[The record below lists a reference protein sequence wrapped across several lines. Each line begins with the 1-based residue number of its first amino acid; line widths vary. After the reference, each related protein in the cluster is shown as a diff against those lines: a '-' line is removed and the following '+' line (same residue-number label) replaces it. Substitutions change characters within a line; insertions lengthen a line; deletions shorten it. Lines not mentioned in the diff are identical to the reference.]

1 MSSLL
6 LNFTHAKERTITVLH
21 PIQLPELKPTQEDGN
36 KATFVVEPLHPGY
49 GMTLGNSLRRVILSS
64 LGGAAVT
71 AVKID
76 SVAHEFSTIEGVKED
91 VVEIILNLKK
101 LRFRVFSDEPQYLIL
116 SVSRKGEIT
125 AADIKTTADV
135 EIVNPDQIIATL
147 DNAKIKLGMEIKVEK
162 GRGYVPVENREAE
175 KLEVGMIAVDALYS
189 PIQRVR
195 YNVENTRVGQ
205 MTDLD
210 RLNMEI
216 ETDGTIT
223 PHEAI
228 RQAAEILVDHFRVVA
243 GNVAADEATSASAGA
258 VDLGSSKINIEEVNF
273 SPRTT
278 NALINNDIKSVQD
291 LLKLSDTELR
301 ELKGFGSKAYD
312 EVKEKIAELGITDS
326 KEVV

>member
-1 MSSLL
+1 
-6 LNFTHAKERTITVLH
+6 VLH
-21 PIQLPELKPTQEDGN
+21 PIQLPELKPVQEEGN
-36 KATFVVEPLHPGY
+36 KATFAIEPLHSGY

-101 LRFRVFSDEPQYLIL
+101 LRFRVYSEEPQFIVL
-116 SVSRKGEIT
+116 SASGKGEVK
-125 AADIKTTADV
+125 ASDIKTTSDV
-135 EIVNPDQIIATL
+135 EIVNPDQVIATL
-147 DNAKIKLGMEIKVEK
+147 DNDKVKLGMEIKVEK
-162 GRGYVPVENREAE
+162 GRGYVPVESREAE

-189 PIQRVR
+189 PVARVR
-195 YNVENTRVGQ
+195 YSVENTRVGQ

-210 RLNMEI
+210 RLVMEI
-216 ETDGTIT
+216 ETDGTIN

-228 RQAAEILVDHFRVVA
+228 RQAAEILVEHFQVVA
-243 GNVAADEATSASAGA
+243 GKVSTDSAVAAHEERSESGA
-258 VDLGSSKINIEEVNF
+258 AKINIEEINL

-278 NALINNDIKSVQD
+278 NALINNEVKTVKD
-291 LLKLSDTELR
+291 LLRLTDSELR

-312 EVKEKIAELGITDS
+312 EVKDKIAELGFTTE
-326 KEVV
+326 KVG

>member
-1 MSSLL
+1 
-6 LNFTHAKERTITVLH
+6 VLH
-21 PIQLPELKPTQEDGN
+21 PIQLPELKPVTEEGN
-36 KATFVVEPLHPGY
+36 KATFAIEPLHSGY

-101 LRFRVFSDEPQYLIL
+101 LRFRIYSDEPQFLML
-116 SVSRKGEIT
+116 TASGKGEVT
-125 AADIKTTADV
+125 AAQIKTTSDV
-135 EIVNPDQIIATL
+135 EIVNPDQVIATL
-147 DNAKIKLGMEIKVEK
+147 DSAKVHLGMEIKVEK
-162 GRGYVPVENREAE
+162 GRGYVPVENRESE

-189 PIQRVR
+189 PVQRVR

-210 RLNMEI
+210 RLVMEI

-228 RQAAEILVDHFRVVA
+228 RQAAEVLVEHFQVVA
-243 GNVAADEATSASAGA
+243 GNLTASENAAHTGEGESASA
-258 VDLGSSKINIEEVNF
+258 KISIEEINL

-278 NALINNDIKSVQD
+278 NALINNDIKSVGA
-291 LLKLSDTELR
+291 LMRLTDTELR
-301 ELKGFGSKAYD
+301 ELKGFGSKAYE
-312 EVKEKIAELGITDS
+312 EVKDKIAEMGIS
-326 KEVV
+326 PEKVA

>member
-1 MSSLL
+1 M
-6 LNFTHAKERTITVLH
+6 
-21 PIQLPELKPTQEDGN
+21 PEDGN
-36 KATFVVEPLHPGY
+36 KATFAIEPRHSGY
-49 GMTLGNSLRRVILSS
+49 GMTLGNTLRRVILSS

-76 SVAHEFSTIEGVKED
+76 SVAHEFSTITSVKED

-101 LRFRVFSDEPQYLIL
+101 LRFRVYSDEPQFLIL
-116 SVSRKGEIT
+116 NASGKGEVK
-125 AADIKTTADV
+125 ASAIKTTSDV
-135 EIVNPDQIIATL
+135 EIVNGDQVIATL
-147 DNAKIKLGMEIKVEK
+147 DNDKVKLGMEIKVEK
-162 GRGYVPVENREAE
+162 GRGYVPVESREAE
-175 KLEVGMIAVDALYS
+175 KLEVGMIAVDALFS
-189 PIQRVR
+189 PVQRVR

-210 RLNMEI
+210 KLVMEI

-228 RQAAEILVDHFRVVA
+228 RQAAEILVEHFQVVA
-243 GNVAADEATSASAGA
+243 GNLTSEHAAASRDAGTETGA
-258 VDLGSSKINIEEVNF
+258 AKINIEEINL

-278 NALINNDIKSVQD
+278 NALINNDIKTVKD

-312 EVKEKIAELGITDS
+312 EVKDKIAELGFASERIG
-326 KEVV
+326 

>member
-1 MSSLL
+1 M
-6 LNFTHAKERTITVLH
+6 LH
-21 PIQLPELKPTQEDGN
+21 PIQLPELKPVQEEGN
-36 KATFVVEPLHPGY
+36 KATFAVEPLHSGY

-101 LRFRVFSDEPQYLIL
+101 LRFRVFSDEPQFLVL
-116 SVSRKGEIT
+116 TASKKGEIT
-125 AADIKTTADV
+125 AADIKTSADV

-147 DNAKIKLGMEIKVEK
+147 DKDKSKLGMEIKVEK

-189 PIQRVR
+189 PITRVR

-210 RLNMEI
+210 RLVMEI

-223 PHEAI
+223 PHDAI
-228 RQAAEILVDHFRVVA
+228 RQAAEILVEHFRVVA
-243 GNVAADEATSASAGA
+243 GNAATEDASIAPAG
-258 VDLGSSKINIEEVNF
+258 VPDSGSSKINIEEINL

-278 NALINNDIKSVQD
+278 NALINNDIKSVKD

-301 ELKGFGSKAYD
+301 ELKGFGSKAYE
-312 EVKEKIAELGITDS
+312 EVKEKIGELGIADS
-326 KEVV
+326 KEVA

>member
-1 MSSLL
+1 
-6 LNFTHAKERTITVLH
+6 VLH
-21 PIQLPELKPTQEDGN
+21 PIQLPELKPVHEEGN
-36 KATFVVEPLHPGY
+36 KATFAIEPLYSGY

-76 SVAHEFSTIEGVKED
+76 GVAHEFSTIEGVKED
-91 VVEIILNLKK
+91 VVEVILNLKK
-101 LRFRVFSDEPQYLIL
+101 LRFRVFSDEPQFLIL
-116 SVSRKGEIT
+116 TASGKGEVT
-125 AADIKTTADV
+125 ASNIKTTSDV
-135 EIVNPDQIIATL
+135 EIVNPDQLIATL
-147 DNAKIKLGMEIKVEK
+147 DDAKTKLGMEIKVEK
-162 GRGYVPVENREAE
+162 GRGYVPVENRESE

-189 PIQRVR
+189 PVQRVR

-210 RLNMEI
+210 RLVMEV

-223 PHEAI
+223 PHDAI
-228 RQAAEILVDHFRVVA
+228 HQAAEILVEHFSVVA
-243 GNVAADEATSASAGA
+243 GNMATGEAAHAAEDRTESGA
-258 VDLGSSKINIEEVNF
+258 SKINIEEINL

-278 NALINNDIKSVQD
+278 NALINNDIKTVKD

-312 EVKEKIAELGITDS
+312 EVKDKIAELGFAGTE
-326 KEVV
+326 KVG

>member
-1 MSSLL
+1 M
-6 LNFTHAKERTITVLH
+6 LH
-21 PIQLPELKPTQEDGN
+21 PIQLPELKSVEDQGN
-36 KATFVVEPLHPGY
+36 KATFAIEPLHSGY

-76 SVAHEFSTIEGVKED
+76 SVSHEFSTIEGVKED

-101 LRFRVFSDEPQYLIL
+101 LRFRVYSDEPQFIVLTK
-116 SVSRKGEIT
+116 SGKGPVT
-125 AADIKTTADV
+125 AADIKTTSDV
-135 EIVNPDQIIATL
+135 EVVNPDQLIATL
-147 DNAKIKLGMEIKVEK
+147 DNDKVKLGMEIKVEK

-189 PIQRVR
+189 PVARVR

-210 RLNMEI
+210 RLVMEI

-223 PHEAI
+223 PHDAI
-228 RQAAEILVDHFRVVA
+228 RQAAEILVEHFQVVA
-243 GNVAADEATSASAGA
+243 GNPITDATAQAHEERTESGAG
-258 VDLGSSKINIEEVNF
+258 KISVEEINL

-278 NALINNDIKSVQD
+278 NALVNNDIKTVKD

-312 EVKEKIAELGITDS
+312 EVKEKMAELGFATMEKVD
-326 KEVV
+326 

>member
-1 MSSLL
+1 
-6 LNFTHAKERTITVLH
+6 VLH
-21 PIQLPELKPTQEDGN
+21 PIQLPELKPVREDGN
-36 KATFVVEPLHPGY
+36 KATFVVEPLHSGY

-76 SVAHEFSTIEGVKED
+76 TVAHEFSTIEGVKED

-101 LRFRVFSDEPQYLIL
+101 LRFRVFSNEPQFLVL
-116 SVSRKGEIT
+116 TAGKKGEVT
-125 AADIKTTADV
+125 AAQIKGSADV
-135 EIVNPDQIIATL
+135 EIVNPEQIIATL
-147 DNAKIKLGMEIKVEK
+147 DTDKTKLGMEIKVEK

-189 PIQRVR
+189 PVVRVR

-210 RLNMEI
+210 RLVMEI

-223 PHEAI
+223 PHDAI
-228 RQAAEILVDHFRVVA
+228 RQAAEVLVDHFRVVA
-243 GNVAADEATSASAGA
+243 GNFTEGETAAVTGGVIDS
-258 VDLGSSKINIEEVNF
+258 GSGKINIEEINL

-278 NALINNDIKSVQD
+278 NALINNDIKSVKD

-301 ELKGFGSKAYD
+301 ELKGFGSKAYE
-312 EVKEKIAELGITDS
+312 EVKEKIVELGITDAE
-326 KEVV
+326 KVD

>member
-1 MSSLL
+1 
-6 LNFTHAKERTITVLH
+6 VLH
-21 PIQLPELKPTQEDGN
+21 PIQLPELKPVREEGN
-36 KATFVVEPLHPGY
+36 KATFVVEPLHSGY

-101 LRFRVFSDEPQYLIL
+101 LRFRVFSDEPQFLVL
-116 SVSRKGEIT
+116 NASKKGAVT

-135 EIVNPDQIIATL
+135 EVVNPDQLIATL
-147 DNAKIKLGMEIKVEK
+147 DKDKVMLGMEIKVEK

-189 PIQRVR
+189 PIVRVR
-195 YNVENTRVGQ
+195 YSVENTRVGQ

-210 RLNMEI
+210 RLTMEI

-228 RQAAEILVDHFRVVA
+228 RQAAENLVEHFRVVA
-243 GNVAADEATSASAGA
+243 GNLTAEGSAAPVAAA
-258 VDLGSSKINIEEVNF
+258 VSDSGSGKINIEEINL
-273 SPRTT
+273 SPRTS
-278 NALINNDIKSVQD
+278 NALINNDIKSVKD

-301 ELKGFGSKAYD
+301 ELKGFGSKAYE

-326 KEVV
+326 EKVD

>member
-1 MSSLL
+1 M
-6 LNFTHAKERTITVLH
+6 LH
-21 PIQLPELKPTQEDGN
+21 PIQLPELKPVREDGN
-36 KATFVVEPLHPGY
+36 KATFVVEPLHSGY

-101 LRFRVFSDEPQYLIL
+101 LRFRVFSDEPQFLVL
-116 SVSRKGEIT
+116 TASKKGEVT

-147 DNAKIKLGMEIKVEK
+147 DKDKTKLGMEIKVEK

-189 PIQRVR
+189 PVVRVR

-210 RLNMEI
+210 RLVLEV

-223 PHEAI
+223 PHDAI
-228 RQAAEILVDHFRVVA
+228 QQAAEILVEHFRVVA
-243 GNVAADEATSASAGA
+243 GNLSAEDATVASATSADS
-258 VDLGSSKINIEEVNF
+258 GSSKINIEEINL

-278 NALINNDIKSVQD
+278 NALINNDIKSVKD

-301 ELKGFGSKAYD
+301 ELKGFGSKAYE
-312 EVKEKIAELGITDS
+312 EVKEKIAELGITDAE
-326 KEVV
+326 KAA

>member
-1 MSSLL
+1 M
-6 LNFTHAKERTITVLH
+6 LH
-21 PIQLPELKPTQEDGN
+21 PIQLPELKPVREDGN
-36 KATFVVEPLHPGY
+36 KATFVVEPLHSGY

-101 LRFRVFSDEPQYLIL
+101 LRFRVFSDDPQFLVL
-116 SVSRKGEIT
+116 TASKKGEVT

-147 DNAKIKLGMEIKVEK
+147 DKDKTKLGMEIKVEK

-189 PIQRVR
+189 PVVRVR

-210 RLNMEI
+210 RLVLEV

-223 PHEAI
+223 PHDAI
-228 RQAAEILVDHFRVVA
+228 QQAAEILVEHFRVVA
-243 GNVAADEATSASAGA
+243 GNLSAEDATVASATLA
-258 VDLGSSKINIEEVNF
+258 DSGSSKINIEEINL

-278 NALINNDIKSVQD
+278 NALINNDIKSVKD

-301 ELKGFGSKAYD
+301 ELKGFGSKAYE
-312 EVKEKIAELGITDS
+312 EVKEKIAELGITDAE
-326 KEVV
+326 KAA

>member
-1 MSSLL
+1 
-6 LNFTHAKERTITVLH
+6 VLH
-21 PIQLPELKPTQEDGN
+21 PIQLPELKPVHEEGN
-36 KATFVVEPLHPGY
+36 KATFAIEPLYSGY

-101 LRFRVFSDEPQYLIL
+101 LRFRVFSDEPQFLVL
-116 SVSRKGEIT
+116 TASGKGEVT
-125 AADIKTTADV
+125 AESIKTTSDV
-135 EIVNPDQIIATL
+135 EIVNPEQLIATL
-147 DNAKIKLGMEIKVEK
+147 DNAKVKLGMEIKVEK
-162 GRGYVPVENREAE
+162 GRGYVPVENRESE

-210 RLNMEI
+210 RLVMEI

-223 PHEAI
+223 PHDAI
-228 RQAAEILVDHFRVVA
+228 RQAAEILVEHFRVVA
-243 GNVAADEATSASAGA
+243 GNATAEDASFGAASDSDSSSA
-258 VDLGSSKINIEEVNF
+258 KINIEEINL

-278 NALINNDIKSVQD
+278 NALINNDTKSVKD
-291 LLKLSDTELR
+291 LFKLSDTELR
-301 ELKGFGSKAYD
+301 ELKGFGSKAYE
-312 EVKEKIAELGITDS
+312 EVKEKIAELGITDPEKVS
-326 KEVV
+326 

>member
-1 MSSLL
+1 M
-6 LNFTHAKERTITVLH
+6 LH
-21 PIQLPELKPTQEDGN
+21 PIQLPELKPVREDGN
-36 KATFVVEPLHPGY
+36 KATFVVEPLHSGY

-101 LRFRVFSDEPQYLIL
+101 LRFRVFSDEPQFLVL
-116 SVSRKGEIT
+116 TASKKGEVT

-147 DNAKIKLGMEIKVEK
+147 DKDKTKLGMEIKVEK

-189 PIQRVR
+189 PVVRVR

-210 RLNMEI
+210 RLVLEV

-223 PHEAI
+223 PHDAI
-228 RQAAEILVDHFRVVA
+228 QQAAEILVEHFRVVA
-243 GNVAADEATSASAGA
+243 GNLSAEDATVASATLA
-258 VDLGSSKINIEEVNF
+258 DSGSSKINIEEINL

-278 NALINNDIKSVQD
+278 NALINNDIKSVKD

-301 ELKGFGSKAYD
+301 ELKGFGSKAYE
-312 EVKEKIAELGITDS
+312 EVKEKIAELGITDAE
-326 KEVV
+326 KAA